1 MHPLEIARRQA
12 GVPMKCAPARS
23 RRKRRQRE
31 PDGES
36 AVYDGARLLG
46 VIRWRRRVCRA
57 TTADGKAHGAF
68 PTSVL
73 AMRSIT
79 AASKRRAIGEPDGDP
94 KP

>member
-1 MHPLEIARRQA
+1 MS
-12 GVPMKCAPARS
+12 APARA
-23 RRKRRQRE
+23 RRKRGQQ

-36 AVYDGARLLG
+36 AAHDGPPLLG
-46 VIRWRRRVCRA
+46 VIRWRRGVCRV
-57 TTADGKAHGAF
+57 TTADGKVLGGI

-79 AASKRRAIGEPDGDP
+79 AASKRRVIGEPDGDA